1 MSNNISHPPLY
12 LAGLE
17 GWRSFFSATNLAAER
32 KYLNNLPPGD
42 GHPVMV
48 LPGFMAGDFSTVC
61 IRYFLNQW
69 GYAAKPWNLGLNLG
83 LNKRRDVEKKMSIEL
98 EKHFNEHGRKVSLVG
113 WSLGGTFARE
123 LAKQHPEWVRS
134 VICLGSPIGKD
145 ISGALTAGMYQLI
158 SGNRFSDPE
167 FRNKIEQASKPV
179 PKIPCTAIFSKSD
192 GIVNW
197 KIAQEKESKTAEN
210 IEVKSAHTGLGMNAS
225 VMYLLADRL
234 RQEEGQWKKFTD
246 FKSERYY
253 FA

>member
-17 GWRSFFSATNLAAER
+17 GWRSFFSATNLATER
-32 KYLNNLPPGD
+32 KYLNNLPKGD

-48 LPGFMAGDFSTVC
+48 LPGFMAGDFSTVF

-83 LNKRRDVEKKMSIEL
+83 LNKRRDVEARMSIEL
-98 EKHFNEHGRKVSLVG
+98 KKHFTETGRKVSLVG

-123 LAKQHPEWVRS
+123 LARQHPEWVRS
-134 VICLGSPIGKD
+134 VICLGSPIGQD

-158 SGNRFSDPE
+158 SGNRFADPE
-167 FRNKIEQASKPV
+167 FRNKIAQASKPV
-179 PKIPCTAIFSKSD
+179 PKIPCTAIYSKSD

-197 KIAQEKESKTAEN
+197 KIAQEIESNIAEN

-225 VMYLLADRL
+225 VMYLLANRL
-234 RQEEGQWKKFTD
+234 RCEEGQWEKFDNTKTD
-246 FKSERYY
+246 RFE
-253 FA
+253 FQ

>member
-17 GWRSFFSATNLAAER
+17 GWRSFFSATNLATER
-32 KYLNNLPPGD
+32 KYLKGLPKGD

-48 LPGFMAGDFSTVC
+48 LPGFMAGDFSTIF

-83 LNKRRDVEKKMSIEL
+83 LNKRRDVEARMSIEL
-98 EKHFNEHGRKVSLVG
+98 ENHFNTHNRKISLVG
-113 WSLGGTFARE
+113 WSLGGSFARE
-123 LAKQHPEWVRS
+123 LARQHPEWVRC
-134 VICLGSPIGKD
+134 VICLGSPIGQD

-158 SGNRFSDPE
+158 SGNRFADPE
-167 FRNKIEQASKPV
+167 FRNRITQASKPV
-179 PKIPCTAIFSKSD
+179 PHVPCTAIYSKSD

-197 KIAQEKESKTAEN
+197 KIAQEEESSIAEN

-225 VMYLLADRL
+225 VMYLIADRL
-234 RQEEGQWKKFTD
+234 RLVEGQWNKFNKLD
-246 FKSERYY
+246 SDRFFFK
-253 FA
+253 

>member
-17 GWRSFFSATNLAAER
+17 GWRSFFSATNLATER
-32 KYLNNLPPGD
+32 KYLNSLPKGD

-48 LPGFMAGDFSTVC
+48 LPGFMAGDFSTVF

-69 GYAAKPWNLGLNLG
+69 GYAAQPWNLGLNLG
-83 LNKRRDVEKKMSIEL
+83 LNKYRDVENRMAQEL
-98 EKHFNEHGRKVSLVG
+98 EKHFNDYGQKVSLIG

-123 LAKQHPEWVRS
+123 LARQHPEWVRS

-145 ISGALTAGMYQLI
+145 ISGALTAGIYQFI

-167 FRNKIEQASKPV
+167 FRKKIAQASRPV
-179 PKIPCTAIFSKSD
+179 PKVPCTAIFSKSD

-197 KIAQEKESKTAEN
+197 KIAQEKESIIAEN

-234 RQEEGQWKKFTD
+234 RQEEGKWKKFDRTLAH
-246 FKSERYY
+246 KY
-253 FA
+253 F